1 MERKAE
7 EMREDGT
14 ESVAVDGITR
24 QDFLKGLSTGIGG
37 AALVGILGGNVHA
50 AEEKIAWM

>member
-1 MERKAE
+1 
-7 EMREDGT
+7 MREDGA

-37 AALVGILGGNVHA
+37 AALVGMLGGNVHA